1 MLDRMIRF
9 LHSIGIEDYENY
21 DLDFDKIRKSQ
32 FLLSKKIRLGVLIKL
47 IILLAD

>member
-21 DLDFDKIRKSQ
+21 DLDFDKIRNY
-32 FLLSKKIRLGVLIKL
+32 KII
-47 IILLAD
+47 